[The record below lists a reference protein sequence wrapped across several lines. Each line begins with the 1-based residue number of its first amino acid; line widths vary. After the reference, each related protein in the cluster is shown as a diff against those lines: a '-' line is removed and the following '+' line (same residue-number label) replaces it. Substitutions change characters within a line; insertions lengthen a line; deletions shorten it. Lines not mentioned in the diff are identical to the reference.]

1 MYRQF
6 YKCQRNIDY
15 CTAFAYAFSNKK
27 GNTLTTTSQ
36 KAARFSKVAE
46 NTSKKQKVSKL
57 SQPPLKTDVLES
69 NAAVKTGMLETDS
82 YDAFRPKQR
91 LRTADLSKKDIASF
105 LKSLDIRQSSKNT
118 YERQLIE
125 FFGWCT
131 EKKHTQLNREHIL
144 SYKEYLKND
153 RELAA
158 FTIGGYLTAV
168 RRFFEW
174 LEATEQ
180 HSNIARGIKGP
191 ARKRG
196 FKKDALT
203 VDQAKLILGSIKRTT
218 LSGKRDYAMINLML
232 RTGLRTIEIARA
244 LREDIC
250 KQGGE
255 TVLYIHGKGRDSK
268 DELVL
273 LTAYTLEPLEEYFKA
288 RGLVKNEDPLFASH
302 STKNFGKKMT
312 TRSVSR
318 IVKIVFRKVNMDDSR
333 LTAHSLRHTAITLS
347 LLAGATPQEAR
358 AMARH
363 SDINTTLI
371 YAHNINRIKQAPEK
385 KIDEI
390 LE

>member
-1 MYRQF
+1 MLDGSF
-6 YKCQRNIDY
+6 YQ
-15 CTAFAYAFSNKK
+15 
-27 GNTLTTTSQ
+27 Q
-36 KAARFSKVAE
+36 KYQFSKKHI
-46 NTSKKQKVSKL
+46 TDFL
-57 SQPPLKTDVLES
+57 S
-69 NAAVKTGMLETDS
+69 
-82 YDAFRPKQR
+82 
-91 LRTADLSKKDIASF
+91 
-105 LKSLDIRQSSKNT
+105 SLDIRQSSKNT
-118 YERQLIE
+118 YQRQLKE
-125 FFGWCT
+125 FFSWSA
-131 EKKHTQLNREHIL
+131 KQKAADLNREHL
-144 SYKEYLKND
+144 LRYKDYLKTE

-174 LEATEQ
+174 LEA
-180 HSNIARGIKGP
+180 SRMYPNVARGIKGP

-203 VDQAKLILGSIKRTT
+203 VDQAKMILGSIKRTT
-218 LSGKRDYAMINLML
+218 LTGKRDFALINLML

-244 LREDIC
+244 LREDVC
-250 KQGGE
+250 RQGGE
-255 TVLYIHGKGRDSK
+255 TVLFIHGKGRDSK

-273 LTAYTLEPLEEYFKA
+273 LTEHTLGPIEEYLTA
-288 RGLVKNEDPLFASH
+288 RGSVKNEDALFASH
-302 STKNFGKKMT
+302 STKNFGKKLT

-318 IVKIVFRKVNMDDSR
+318 IVKTRFRQVNLDDSR

-363 SDINTTLI
+363 ADINTTLV